1 MVLFAKIIAVIIIAS
16 FLVPSYTRM
25 NHLRSK
31 GYYKLASALEG
42 FIMIL
47 AIICQWS
54 WFIGFGLVGFYIIKA
69 IF

>member
-1 MVLFAKIIAVIIIAS
+1 MVLFAKIIAIIMIAS

-54 WFIGFGLVGFYIIKA
+54 WYIGFGLVGFYIIKA